1 MRSRQS
7 SLPNWTRLRKFGID
21 FVFQLLEDRNFRH
34 DLKEGYGLTAKEY
47 LRQAYIID
55 RRLKLDT
62 ERLSAARSALYGKA
76 ARYGSDGSKPVP
88 RGNVT
93 ESAVLRVMELEE
105 RLAKEIDEL
114 TEKRREIERAVNAV
128 PDEVQREVL
137 TRRYLLYQKWE
148 VIAEE
153 MNYGVRHVHKIHLA
167 ALQCFPKL
175 EK

>member
-1 MRSRQS
+1 M
-7 SLPNWTRLRKFGID
+7 
-21 FVFQLLEDRNFRH
+21 
-34 DLKEGYGLTAKEY
+34 TAKEY

-76 ARYGSDGSKPVP
+76 VRYNSDGPKPVS
-88 RGNVT
+88 RGNIT
-93 ESAVLRVMELEE
+93 ESAVLRVIELEE
-105 RLAKEIDEL
+105 RLTKEIDEL

-153 MNYGVRHVHKIHLA
+153 MNYSVQHIFRLHCS
-167 ALQCFPKL
+167 ALKKMRVN
-175 EK
+175 EIE

>member
-1 MRSRQS
+1 M
-7 SLPNWTRLRKFGID
+7 
-21 FVFQLLEDRNFRH
+21 
-34 DLKEGYGLTAKEY
+34 TAKEY

-76 ARYGSDGSKPVP
+76 ARYDSDGSKPVP

-93 ESAVLRVMELEE
+93 ENAVLRVMELEE
-105 RLAKEIDEL
+105 RLTKEIDEL

-148 VIAEE
+148 DIARE
-153 MNYGVRHVHKIHLA
+153 MGYTKRRIFQIHGN
-167 ALQCFPKL
+167 ALKNISLNFT
-175 EK
+175 

>member
-1 MRSRQS
+1 M
-7 SLPNWTRLRKFGID
+7 
-21 FVFQLLEDRNFRH
+21 
-34 DLKEGYGLTAKEY
+34 TAKEY

-76 ARYGSDGSKPVP
+76 VRYDSDGSKPVP

-93 ESAVLRVMELEE
+93 ENAVLRVMELEE

-114 TEKRREIERAVNAV
+114 TEKRREIECAVGSV
-128 PDEVQREVL
+128 PDEAQREVL

-153 MNYGVRHVHKIHLA
+153 MCYSERHIRRLHGYALKNMSLNVR
-167 ALQCFPKL
+167 F
-175 EK
+175 

>member
-1 MRSRQS
+1 M
-7 SLPNWTRLRKFGID
+7 
-21 FVFQLLEDRNFRH
+21 
-34 DLKEGYGLTAKEY
+34 TAKEY
-47 LRQAYIID
+47 LQQAYMID
-55 RRLKLDT
+55 RRLKLNT

-148 VIAEE
+148 VISRE
-153 MNYGVRHVHKIHLA
+153 MGYTERRIFQIHGD
-167 ALQCFPKL
+167 ALKNISVNFS
-175 EK
+175 

>member
-1 MRSRQS
+1 M
-7 SLPNWTRLRKFGID
+7 
-21 FVFQLLEDRNFRH
+21 
-34 DLKEGYGLTAKEY
+34 TAKEY
-47 LRQAYIID
+47 LQQAYRID
-55 RRLKLDT
+55 RKIKLDT
-62 ERLSAARSALYGKA
+62 EKLAAARSALYGKA
-76 ARYGSDGSKPVP
+76 ARYDSDGSKPVP

-114 TEKRREIERAVNAV
+114 TEKRREIECAVGAV

-153 MNYGVRHVHKIHLA
+153 MCYSERQVFRIHGI
-167 ALQCFPKL
+167 ALRALKRCQ
-175 EK
+175 